1 MCVNENIN
9 RDESTYPP
17 GTFRLYIFLKITNDC
32 SMVYDAAVNETQ
44 VGTMHGVK
52 KYDLKI
58 NNNRTITPLWYR
70 TVPQWSYVTT
80 ACALR

>member
-1 MCVNENIN
+1 MMCVNENIN
-9 RDESTYPP
+9 RGESTYPP
-17 GTFRLYIFLKITNDC
+17 GTFGLYTFLKITNNC

-58 NNNRTITPLWYR
+58 K
-70 TVPQWSYVTT
+70 
-80 ACALR
+80 